1 MMDGVLTLI
10 AERLDDGAVALARDA
25 LAARAGCVG
34 DADWLAPGIACDLPF
49 GGLEPGPATAAIR
62 ACLAGRPIDIVAQK
76 SAGRRKRLL
85 IADMESTMIEN
96 EMLDELAAEVGRAAE
111 IADITARAM
120 AGTLDFEGAIIE
132 RVTMLKGLE
141 EAALER
147 ALDTICI
154 TAGAAT
160 LVATMRAHGAY
171 CALVSG
177 GFEFFTRWV
186 RARLNFDMDQANRL
200 GIQAGKLT
208 GRLVGPILGRE
219 AKRTALA
226 RLTAAQGITAAAAIA
241 VGDGANDLDML
252 SAAGMGVAFRAKP
265 VVADRAAA
273 RIDHGDLTALL
284 YLQGYRQADFRE

>member
-1 MMDGVLTLI
+1 MMDCVLTLI
-10 AERLDDGAVALARDA
+10 AQRLDDGAVALARDA
-25 LAARAGCVG
+25 LAAHGGRVG
-34 DADWLAPGIACDLPF
+34 KTDWLACGIACDLPF
-49 GGLEPGPATAAIR
+49 DGLEPGPATAAIR
-62 ACLAGRPIDIVAQK
+62 ACLAGRPVDAVAQK

-96 EMLDELAAEVGRAAE
+96 EMLDELAAEVGLKAE

-120 AGTLDFEGAIIE
+120 AGKLDFEGAIIE
-132 RVTMLKGLE
+132 RVAMLKGLE

-147 ALDTICI
+147 ALDTIRI

-160 LVATMRAHGAY
+160 LVATMRADGAY

-186 RARLNFDMDQANRL
+186 RARLNFDFDQANRL
-200 GIQAGKLT
+200 GIRAGKLT

-219 AKRTALA
+219 AKRAALA
-226 RLTAAQGITAAAAIA
+226 RLTAAQGVSAAAVIA

-252 SAAGMGVAFRAKP
+252 TAAGMGVAFCAKP
-265 VVADRAAA
+265 IAADRAAA

-284 YLQGYRQADFRE
+284 YLQGYRRAEFGE